1 MFKVPTFQYVSDF
14 DRSLKRIGACFDT
27 LQHERILVNNFN
39 THSVRPEHGRRTPNG
54 FQQSVEHWTL
64 NLELKTR

>member
-27 LQHERILVNNFN
+27 L
-39 THSVRPEHGRRTPNG
+39 SMNG
-54 FQQSVEHWTL
+54 F
-64 NLELKTR
+64 